1 MAGFLRRGATLRTV
15 AAIMAAGLLAG
26 CASLRSGGPPA
37 WIEGISRDY
46 PSDQYL
52 TGVGQAE
59 SQPAAA
65 ERAYAA
71 VAKIFKT
78 EVSAQSRD
86 WESFLLLEKRGSTQ
100 TERRLTLDQV
110 TKVSTDKVLE
120 NVRILDGWFD
130 QKAGRHYALA
140 GMNRGQ
146 AGTALQEKIAELDGM
161 VDAEMNES
169 RQAQDKLA
177 RLRNIRRAVKSLVL
191 REAYNA
197 DLRVIRQSGRGA
209 EAAYRVADL
218 TAELEQFVTTNVAIS
233 VEVTGEQAEP
243 VKRAVMEGLI
253 REGLPVTARRAG
265 AVTGPDGA
273 AGENKPLELL
283 VKGTVRLWKANVP
296 DPQFRYVRWC
306 SDFVIVEAGT
316 QRVVGAVSRAGKE
329 GHLTEGEAQ
338 AKAIRVMQQE
348 VTSELAKSLAGYV
361 YGDFEP
367 AGTIPPAAC
376 PRDEGSTSDLPLI
389 HQTPVRPQA

>member
-1 MAGFLRRGATLRTV
+1 MPVSMVRLQRRLMPLIV
-15 AAIMAAGLLAG
+15 AALLTAGLPSG
-26 CASLRSGGPPA
+26 CAGSRGGSPA
-37 WIEGISRDY
+37 WIEGVSRDY

-71 VAKIFKT
+71 VARIFKA

-86 WESFLLLEKRGSTQ
+86 WESFLLLEKRSSVQ

-130 QKAGRHYALA
+130 QQSGRHYALA
-140 GMNRGQ
+140 GMNRAH
-146 AGTALQEKIAELDGM
+146 AGMAMQERIAELDGM
-161 VDAEMNES
+161 VEAELKES
-169 RQAQDKLA
+169 GQAQDKLA

-197 DLRVIRQSGRGA
+197 DLRVIRQSGRGV
-209 EAAYRVADL
+209 EAVYRVADL
-218 TAELEQFVTTNVAIS
+218 TAEMERFVTANVTIS

-243 VKRAVMEGLI
+243 VRRAVTEGLI
-253 REGLPVTARRAG
+253 REGLPVSLRRAG
-265 AVTGPDGA
+265 AAAGLDGA
-273 AGENKPLELL
+273 EGAPKPVELL
-283 VKGTVRLWKANVP
+283 VKGTARLWKANVP
-296 DPQFRYVRWC
+296 DPQFRYIRWC
-306 SDFVIVEAGT
+306 SDFVIVETGT
-316 QRVVGAVSRAGKE
+316 QLVVGAVSRSGRE

-361 YGDFEP
+361 YGDIDQP
-367 AGTIPPAAC
+367 DAMLPAAC
-376 PRDEGSTSDLPLI
+376 PREEGAAPAFLSLIGPL
-389 HQTPVRPQA
+389 

>member
-1 MAGFLRRGATLRTV
+1 MAVIV
-15 AAIMAAGLLAG
+15 AALLTAGLPGG
-26 CASLRSGGPPA
+26 CAWSRGGPPA
-37 WIEGISRDY
+37 WIEGASRDY

-71 VAKIFKT
+71 VARIFKA

-86 WESFLLLEKRGSTQ
+86 WESFLLLEKRSNTQ

-110 TKVSTDKVLE
+110 TRVSTDKVLE

-130 QKAGRHYALA
+130 QRTGRHYALA
-140 GMNRGQ
+140 GMNRAQ
-146 AGTALQEKIAELDGM
+146 AGMAMQERIAELDGM
-161 VDAEMNES
+161 VEAGLQGS
-169 RQAQDKLA
+169 RQAQDKLD

-197 DLRVIRQSGRGA
+197 DLRIIRQSGQGI
-209 EAAYRVADL
+209 EAVYRVADL
-218 TAELEQFVTTNVAIS
+218 TAEMERFVTANVTIS

-243 VKRAVMEGLI
+243 VRRAVTEGLI
-253 REGLPVTARRAG
+253 REGLPVSSHHAG
-265 AVTGPDGA
+265 VAADPTTPIGPDGA
-273 AGENKPLELL
+273 EGGPKPLALL
-283 VKGTVRLWKANVP
+283 VKGTVRLWRANVP
-296 DPQFRYVRWC
+296 DPQFRYIRWC
-306 SDFVIVEAGT
+306 SDFVIVETGT
-316 QRVVGAVSRAGKE
+316 QRVVGAVSRSGKE

-361 YGDFEP
+361 YGDMDQP
-367 AGTIPPAAC
+367 DAILPAAC
-376 PRDEGSTSDLPLI
+376 PRAEGAAP
-389 HQTPVRPQA
+389 TPFS